1 MENELSSLKSS
12 ESAIQNQIND
22 LSNQFNST
30 ESLIS
35 EKTQNLSSLQ
45 EQLNPISERM
55 NELQSQRAELDTKLN
70 NQLNTIANQVEN
82 QEQVSDEAK
91 ALKEQFESQIA
102 ELDNQLKNYENQSAE
117 INTQLTSITSE
128 LNTLEAETPE
138 LVNQIESLN
147 QDLKNFENI
156 KADLDMATA
165 KKIGLKVDEQ
175 AMQSVNILDG
185 KVIVSIKG
193 TELVRVVDEK
203 MLIDEAEKFIDPLS
217 ELSINS
223 KIYSTNALKPE
234 LLKQEL
240 VTGTYEVAKE
250 AREKATNRLRELE
263 ATPGAS
269 QAEIQAAKAAS
280 DAAKYAEIAAGQ
292 SLVTNTDIAS
302 ASISS
307 QQKTLEAL
315 KQVASTPGMNKFDVQ
330 RANAA
335 VKAAE
340 AQIAGTN
347 YDYLGEISKIAN
359 NEQKFN
365 DWRVADYKKEIGK
378 QQKQM
383 EISRS

>member
-1 MENELSSLKSS
+1 
-12 ESAIQNQIND
+12 
-22 LSNQFNST
+22 
-30 ESLIS
+30 
-35 EKTQNLSSLQ
+35 
-45 EQLNPISERM
+45 M
-55 NELQSQRAELDTKLN
+55 NELQNQRAELDTKLN
-70 NQLNTIANQVEN
+70 NQLNTIASQVKN

-91 ALKEQFESQIA
+91 ALREQFEIQIA
-102 ELDNQLKNYENQSAE
+102 ELDNQLKNYENQSTV
-117 INTQLTSITSE
+117 INSQLTSLTAE
-128 LNTLEAETPE
+128 LSVLEVETPE
-138 LVNQIESLN
+138 IASQIESLN
-147 QDLKNFENI
+147 KDLKNFKNI
-156 KADLDMATA
+156 KADLAMATA
-165 KKIGLKVDEQ
+165 KKIGLDVDEK
-175 AMQSVNILDG
+175 ALQSAEILDG
-185 KVIVSIKG
+185 RVVIAVKG

-203 MLIDEAEKFIDPLS
+203 MLIDQAEKFIDPLS

-223 KIYSTNALKPE
+223 KIYSANALKPE
-234 LLKQEL
+234 LLTQEL

-335 VKAAE
+335 VKAAS
-340 AQIAGTN
+340 TN
-347 YDYLGEISKIAN
+347 C
-359 NEQKFN
+359 
-365 DWRVADYKKEIGK
+365 RYKL
-378 QQKQM
+378 
-383 EISRS
+383 